1 MMGFGA
7 MKTTAAITA
16 TMLVLTGCSNP
27 NSQAQWRLFNT
38 REAGSELDSGFFGN
52 ATMNNTQVQSG
63 QGSFTVNLN
72 NRFSSEVNT
81 MVTFP
86 FNSTVLD
93 ATARA
98 TLQQQA
104 SWIRQFPEV
113 RFKVFGHTDLVGST
127 AYNRRLGLRRAE
139 AAVLYLT
146 SQGIDRSRLEA
157 VVSFGETQPLIV
169 TQGQE
174 RRNRRTVTEVSGFVQ
189 SNQNVMDGQ
198 YGAIIFREYVDSAT
212 ATSSLGGG
220 GGGGGFQPGPPA

>member
-1 MMGFGA
+1 
-7 MKTTAAITA
+7 MKTTAAIAA
-16 TMLVLTGCSNP
+16 TVLVLAGCSNP
-27 NSQAQWRLFNT
+27 SGQAQWRLFNT
-38 REAGSELDSGFFGN
+38 REAGSEIDMGYFGN
-52 ATMNNTQVQSG
+52 ATMNNTQVQTG
-63 QGSFTVNLN
+63 QSSFMINLN
-72 NRFSSEVNT
+72 RRFSSEVT
-81 MVTFP
+81 PTVTFA

-169 TQGQE
+169 TEGQE

-189 SNQNVMDGQ
+189 SHQSVMDGQ

-212 ATSSLGGG
+212 TRSTLGG

>member
-1 MMGFGA
+1 
-7 MKTTAAITA
+7 MKTTAAITVA
-16 TMLVLTGCSNP
+16 VLALTGCTGGTIT
-27 NSQAQWRLFNT
+27 QWRDFNT
-38 REAGSELDSGFFGN
+38 REAGSEIDSGYFGN
-52 ATMNNTQVQSG
+52 ATMNNNQVQSG
-63 QGSFTVNLN
+63 HGSIMINLN
-72 NRFSSEVNT
+72 RRFANEVST
-81 MVTFP
+81 MVNFS

-104 SWIRQFPEV
+104 NWIRQFPEI

-146 SQGIDRSRLEA
+146 SQGISRSRLEA

-174 RRNRRTVTEVSGFVQ
+174 RRNRRTVTEVSGFV
-189 SNQNVMDGQ
+189 DGGNGTLLNGR
-198 YGAIIFREYVDSAT
+198 YAEVIFREYVASAT
-212 ATSSLGGG
+212 PPTTVGLGEGGG
-220 GGGGGFQPGPPA
+220 GVGE